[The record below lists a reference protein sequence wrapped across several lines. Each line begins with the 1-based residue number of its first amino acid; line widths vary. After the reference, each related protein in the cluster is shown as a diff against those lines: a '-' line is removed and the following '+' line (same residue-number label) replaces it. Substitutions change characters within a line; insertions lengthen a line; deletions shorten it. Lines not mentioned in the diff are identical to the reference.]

1 MRRLSRPAALSLV
14 AALAAVFVVLLYA
27 WLWEPRQLVQ
37 RDYVLPLRGWPASC
51 DGLRV
56 DVLADL
62 HTGSWLNGVDN
73 LDRIVGDM
81 RASNSDVVVLAGD
94 YVILS
99 VAMGTFV
106 DPSIVAQ
113 HLAPLARDKPVYAVL
128 GNHDWWKN
136 GPRIAHLFGAVGI
149 HVLRNQSTIV
159 DARGCRFSLVGIDDL
174 TAGRPD
180 VGKAFAHLA
189 PGLPIVA
196 LEHEPAI
203 YPRLPQDTVLAIAG
217 HTHGGQVNPFG
228 LRTPSRLVPGSA
240 ALRGEY
246 HDGRRTLFVSPG
258 IGTSWLPLRLGVPPE
273 ISRLTLRAA
282 ATGTAR

>member
-14 AALAAVFVVLLYA
+14 VASGALLLVLLYA
-27 WLWEPRQLVQ
+27 WLWVPRQLVQ
-37 RDYVLPLRGWPASC
+37 RDYALPLQGWPASC

-94 YVILS
+94 YVILG

-106 DPSIVAQ
+106 DPSIVAR

-149 HVLRNQSTIV
+149 HVLRNQSAVV
-159 DARGCRFSLVGIDDL
+159 DVRGCRFNLVGIDDL

-180 VGKAFAHLA
+180 IPKAFARLE
-189 PGLPIVA
+189 PGLPAVA
-196 LEHEPAI
+196 LEHEPAMF
-203 YPRLPQDTVLAIAG
+203 PRLPANIVLAIAG

-246 HDGRRTLFVSPG
+246 HEGRRTLFVSPG
-258 IGTSWLPLRLGVPPE
+258 IGTSWLPLRLGVTPE

-282 ATGTAR
+282 PAGAAR